1 MTDSAG
7 RNTKGQFIKGNPMAG
22 QANLKTGIHS
32 KLFKVTGKVPS
43 VRGARK
49 LQSDMEKLEQTLEE
63 ITPEINAKKV
73 LLIKQIVRAETL
85 TRLIELY
92 LKKHGIL
99 QPFKSRRGIMELQP
113 AVAGA
118 YLSLMTQ
125 QRNSIMALG
134 LDPKQLEAVK
144 APYEIVEAEK

>member
-1 MTDSAG
+1 
-7 RNTKGQFIKGNPMAG
+7 MAG
-22 QANLKTGIHS
+22 QANLKSGIHS
-32 KLFKVTGKVPS
+32 KLFKVTGRVPS
-43 VRGARK
+43 LRGARQ
-49 LQSDMEKLEQTLEE
+49 LQRDMDLLEKTLEE

-73 LLIKQIVRAETL
+73 LLIRQVVRTETL
-85 TRLIELY
+85 IRLIEGY
-92 LKKHGIL
+92 MKQHGIL
-99 QPFKSRRGIMELQP
+99 QPFKARRSIMELQP